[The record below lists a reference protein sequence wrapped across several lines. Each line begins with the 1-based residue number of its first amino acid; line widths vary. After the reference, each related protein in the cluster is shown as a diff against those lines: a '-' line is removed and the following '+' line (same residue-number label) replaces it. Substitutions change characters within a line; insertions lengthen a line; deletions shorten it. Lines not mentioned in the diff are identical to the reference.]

1 MGCNDP
7 AHREEFL
14 DWLKER
20 IEKCGFTVDN
30 APGYMKTAFL
40 SGKPKDLNRLVWSEW
55 LDYMNQDWRARA
67 WAKGGMKDRHG
78 ERHESPKLKRG
89 YNQ

>member
-20 IEKCGFTVDN
+20 IEKCGFTVDD
-30 APGYMKTAFL
+30 APDYMKTAYL
-40 SGKPKDLNRLVWSEW
+40 SGNPKDLNRLVWSEW
-55 LDYMNQDWRARA
+55 FDYMNQDWRARA
-67 WAKGGMKDRHG
+67 WAKGGMRDRHG
-78 ERHESPKLKRG
+78 EHHESPKLKRG